1 MRVRVA
7 RMDFLEER
15 LAGWGRFGQNE
26 GILQATLGS
35 VGLVWVQD
43 LEHPVG
49 WCRSWGLRAG
59 RRCQGPALIH

>member
-26 GILQATLGS
+26 EIPQATLGS
-35 VGLVWVQD
+35 VGLVWVWD
-43 LEHPVG
+43 LEDPVG
-49 WCRSWGLRAG
+49 
-59 RRCQGPALIH
+59 